1 MQMQA
6 LSTVQ
11 KNNCSKNFRN
21 SLQDN
26 RIFLFLQ
33 KFTVSQKFLE
43 HDVLEINRKINDK
56 TKVTVL

>member
-6 LSTVQ
+6 LGTVW

-33 KFTVSQKFLE
+33 KFTVSQNFLE

-56 TKVTVL
+56 KKVTVL